1 MDKVKDMMG
10 KVGGNKAGGSSGGS
24 AGGEDYGDKG
34 LDAAEKKFGGGKV
47 DPATMR
53 STNEKITDTGR
64 DQFEKMTGK
73 DIPDKFSN

>member
-34 LDAAEKKFGGGKV
+34 TLTGSFLAIGAA
-47 DPATMR
+47 
-53 STNEKITDTGR
+53 TDCSRT
-64 DQFEKMTGK
+64 
-73 DIPDKFSN
+73 